1 MWPVTRYY
9 NPTEA
14 NNQNEKHMNNLT
26 PYDQE
31 MLTALYA
38 SYDFMKCNDLPC
50 EEVNQA
56 ILLIEAKNKWLS
68 G

>member
-1 MWPVTRYY
+1 
-9 NPTEA
+9 
-14 NNQNEKHMNNLT
+14 MNNLT

-50 EEVNQA
+50 EEVKQA
-56 ILLIEAKNKWLS
+56 ILLIEAKNK
-68 G
+68 